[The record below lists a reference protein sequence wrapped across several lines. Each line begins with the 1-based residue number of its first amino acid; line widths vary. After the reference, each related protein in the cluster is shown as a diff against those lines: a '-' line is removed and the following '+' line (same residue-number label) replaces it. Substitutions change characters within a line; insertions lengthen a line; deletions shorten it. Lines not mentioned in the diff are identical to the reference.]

1 MKGIEMSEN
10 ATVTT
15 DKKKELLE
23 KFNFIEWLK
32 EFLKNLVNPT
42 FSMLNPNFKNVVQQ
56 TQQNLETLGY
66 ANLVNSDSIDKNNK
80 AIGVLTDFTE
90 QVSEQTIEMY
100 KNGTLVDKEQNDKL
114 KLVDKSA
121 EILEIFLN
129 ECNERGKRQ
138 QKLNTEKLTGYLK
151 ANICDGQPK
160 EVTIGVINKYDCDL
174 PAIRIR
180 DINTNEVTGLMINAN
195 GELEEYYPT
204 DEVIE
209 GKDGVATEHY
219 DKVDDGIVD
228 KIVERFNCHQKEH
241 FDKEV
246 EKAND
251 KIAEMEQ
258 EYGNITVTFDSD
270 IAPEEPTT
278 SPVSEPA
285 TDVADNKEEVTHLE
299 DVDFEADDL

>member
-1 MKGIEMSEN
+1 MKGIKMSES

-100 KNGTLVDKEQNDKL
+100 KNGTLVDKEQNEKL
-114 KLVDKSA
+114 ASA
-121 EILEIFLN
+121 SEGIKNVKDFLDWFN
-129 ECNERGKRQ
+129 EKVELQ
-138 QKLNTEKLTGYLK
+138 SKLNTEKLTGYLK

-160 EVTIGVINKYDCDL
+160 EVTIGIINKYGHDL

-180 DINTNEVTGLMINAN
+180 DINTNEVMGLMLA
-195 GELEEYYPT
+195 GEELEEYYPS

-209 GKDGVATEHY
+209 NKSGVSTVRY
-219 DKVDDGIVD
+219 PKVDDNVVA
-228 KIVERFNCHQKEH
+228 KIVKSFNEHQAEYFNVVKEEAG
-241 FDKEV
+241 KEAQ
-246 EKAND
+246 K
-251 KIAEMEQ
+251 MEQ
-258 EYGNITVTFDSD
+258 ENGNFNFNPN
-270 IAPEEPTT
+270 IAPEEPAP
-278 SPVSEPA
+278 SSVSEPA
-285 TDVADNKEEVTHLE
+285 TDVADNKEEATHLE